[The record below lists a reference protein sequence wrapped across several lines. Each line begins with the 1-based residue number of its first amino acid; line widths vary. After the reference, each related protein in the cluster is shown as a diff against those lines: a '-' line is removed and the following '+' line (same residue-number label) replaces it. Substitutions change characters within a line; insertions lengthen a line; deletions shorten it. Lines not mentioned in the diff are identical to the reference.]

1 MSMRLSSSQMYQ
13 QSVNIML
20 EQQAKLTEVDQQ
32 IASGKRILKP
42 SDDPSATVQILN
54 LNTEVLKLEQ
64 YSSNIDAARTQ
75 LSQTEEVLQQSGNV
89 LQRARELMLQ
99 ANNDTL
105 DSNNR
110 KAIAGELS
118 SLKSQLVALANTR
131 DATGEYVFAGFQ
143 VGTQPFS
150 EEGKSVVYAGD
161 RAQRMTQVGS
171 GIQMAVRDN
180 GHEVFRNIRTGNGQ
194 FVVRADGTN
203 TGGAVV
209 KPTQIGPFVADT
221 YTVSFS
227 LVSADTPMT
236 YQVTDNAGAV
246 VAAGDYFEGEFI
258 DVGGARLHFDGMPT
272 NGDTFTVEPSDVR
285 DVFATI
291 QDAVDVL
298 EGFASGTT
306 STALLHNRLN
316 EGLDNLDQ
324 SLSHLLDHRAGV
336 GARMNSLDTQQD
348 VHETN
353 VIQLKESISS
363 LEDLDYAE
371 AVTELNLRLTAL
383 QAAQQAY
390 IKIQNIS
397 LFQYL

>member
-1 MSMRLSSSQMYQ
+1 MSMRLSSSQIYQ

-75 LSQTEEVLQQSGNV
+75 LSQTEEVLRQSGNV

-118 SLKSQLVALANTR
+118 SLKAQLVALANTR

-194 FVVRADGTN
+194 FVVRADGSN

-209 KPTQIGPFVADT
+209 KPTQIGPFIADT

-246 VAAGDYFEGEFI
+246 VAAGD
-258 DVGGARLHFDGMPT
+258 
-272 NGDTFTVEPSDVR
+272 
-285 DVFATI
+285 
-291 QDAVDVL
+291 
-298 EGFASGTT
+298 
-306 STALLHNRLN
+306 
-316 EGLDNLDQ
+316 
-324 SLSHLLDHRAGV
+324 
-336 GARMNSLDTQQD
+336 
-348 VHETN
+348 
-353 VIQLKESISS
+353 
-363 LEDLDYAE
+363 
-371 AVTELNLRLTAL
+371 
-383 QAAQQAY
+383 
-390 IKIQNIS
+390 
-397 LFQYL
+397 

>member
-1 MSMRLSSSQMYQ
+1 MSMRLSSSQIYQ

-75 LSQTEEVLQQSGNV
+75 LSQTEEVLRQSGNV
-89 LQRARELMLQ
+89 LQRARELLLQ

-150 EEGKSVVYAGD
+150 EEGKNVVYAGD

-180 GHEVFRNIRTGNGQ
+180 GHEVFRNVRTGNGQ
-194 FVVRADGTN
+194 FVVRADETN

-209 KPTQIGPFVADT
+209 NPTQIGPFVADT

-236 YQVTDNAGAV
+236 YQVTDSAGAV
-246 VAAGDYFEGEFI
+246 VAAGDYFEGEFV

>member
-194 FVVRADGTN
+194 FVVRADGSN

-236 YQVTDNAGAV
+236 YQVTDGAGAV

-272 NGDTFTVEPSDVR
+272 NGDAFTVEPSDVR

>member
-1 MSMRLSSSQMYQ
+1 MSMRLSSSQIYQ

-194 FVVRADGTN
+194 FVVRADGSN

-236 YQVTDNAGAV
+236 YQVTDGAGAV

-272 NGDTFTVEPSDVR
+272 NGDAFTVEPSDVR

-353 VIQLKESISS
+353 VIELKESISS

-371 AVTELNLRLTAL
+371 AVTELNLRLTTL
-383 QAAQQAY
+383 HAAQQAH

>member
-1 MSMRLSSSQMYQ
+1 MSMRLSSCLILQ
-13 QSVNIML
+13 QSGFVML
-20 EQQAKLTEVDQQ
+20 EQLAMLTGVDQQ
-32 IASGKRILKP
+32 MASGKRILKP

-75 LSQTEEVLQQSGNV
+75 LSQTEEVLRQSGNV
-89 LQRARELMLQ
+89 LQRARELLLQ

-194 FVVRADGTN
+194 FVIRADETN

-209 KPTQIGPFVADT
+209 KPTQMGPFVADS

-236 YQVTDNAGAV
+236 YQVTDSAGAV
-246 VAAGDYFEGEFI
+246 EEAGDYFEVEFV

-272 NGDTFTVEPSDVR
+272 NGDAFTVEPSDVR

-353 VIQLKESISS
+353 VLQLKESISS

>member
-118 SLKSQLVALANTR
+118 ALKAQLVALANTR

-209 KPTQIGPFVADT
+209 RPTQIGPFVADT

-236 YQVTDNAGAV
+236 YQVTDGAGAV

>member
-1 MSMRLSSSQMYQ
+1 MSMRLSSSQIYQ

-75 LSQTEEVLQQSGNV
+75 LSQTEEVLRQSGNV
-89 LQRARELMLQ
+89 LQRARELLLQ

-194 FVVRADGTN
+194 FVVRADGAN

-209 KPTQIGPFVADT
+209 RPTQIGPFVADT

-236 YQVTDNAGAV
+236 YQVTDGAGAV

-353 VIQLKESISS
+353 VLQLKESISS

>member
-1 MSMRLSSSQMYQ
+1 MSMRLSSSQIYQ

-75 LSQTEEVLQQSGNV
+75 LSQTEEVLRQSGNV
-89 LQRARELMLQ
+89 LQRARELLLQ

-194 FVVRADGTN
+194 FVVRADGSN

-209 KPTQIGPFVADT
+209 KPTQIGPFVADS

-236 YQVTDNAGAV
+236 YQVTDSAGAV

-272 NGDTFTVEPSDVR
+272 NGDAFTVEPSDVR

-353 VIQLKESISS
+353 VLQLKESISS

>member
-118 SLKSQLVALANTR
+118 ALKAQLVALANTR

-194 FVVRADGTN
+194 FVIRADETN

-236 YQVTDNAGAV
+236 YQVTDSAGAV

>member
-1 MSMRLSSSQMYQ
+1 MSMRLSSSQIYQ

-75 LSQTEEVLQQSGNV
+75 LSQTEEVLRQSGNV
-89 LQRARELMLQ
+89 LQRARELLLQ

-150 EEGKSVVYAGD
+150 EEGKNVVYAGD

-194 FVVRADGTN
+194 FVVRADGSN

-236 YQVTDNAGAV
+236 YQVTDSAGAV
-246 VAAGDYFEGEFI
+246 VAAGDYFEGEFV

>member
-150 EEGKSVVYAGD
+150 EEGKNVVYAGD

-221 YTVSFS
+221 YMVSFS

-236 YQVTDNAGAV
+236 YQVTDSAGAV

-258 DVGGARLHFDGMPT
+258 DVGGARLHFDGMPA